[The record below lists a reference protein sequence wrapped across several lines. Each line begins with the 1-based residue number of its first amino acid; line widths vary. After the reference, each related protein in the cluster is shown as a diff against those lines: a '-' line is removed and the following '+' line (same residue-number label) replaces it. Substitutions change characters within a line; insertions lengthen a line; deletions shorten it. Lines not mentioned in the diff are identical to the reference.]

1 MSNRR
6 PLIAGNWKMNGLTK
20 DGLALAGEIA
30 TRLNKVASPNCD
42 VLVCPPMT
50 LVAAIAQ
57 KAEGSK
63 LSVGAQDCHMNETGA
78 HTGDTSPVMIKDAG
92 CEYVILGHSE
102 RRTDHKETNEVV
114 KAKASAA
121 IKAGLKAIICI
132 GETEAERDANKT
144 IDVCA
149 SQIKGSV
156 PAESTA
162 ENTVIAYEPVWAIGT
177 GRTPTTADV
186 QEVHAEVR
194 KALTEV
200 IGAEAAKTR
209 ILYGGSVKPT
219 NASEF
224 MPLPDVDGALVGGA
238 SLKAD
243 DFWGIVDS
251 CI

>member
-92 CEYVILGHSE
+92 CES
-102 RRTDHKETNEVV
+102 
-114 KAKASAA
+114 
-121 IKAGLKAIICI
+121 
-132 GETEAERDANKT
+132 
-144 IDVCA
+144 
-149 SQIKGSV
+149 
-156 PAESTA
+156 
-162 ENTVIAYEPVWAIGT
+162 
-177 GRTPTTADV
+177 
-186 QEVHAEVR
+186 
-194 KALTEV
+194 
-200 IGAEAAKTR
+200 
-209 ILYGGSVKPT
+209 
-219 NASEF
+219 
-224 MPLPDVDGALVGGA
+224 
-238 SLKAD
+238 
-243 DFWGIVDS
+243 
-251 CI
+251 